1 MPQGQLKMDAPF
13 IAIIAI
19 VILAAP
25 YFLLPLALGVFN
37 GHRSRKIIK
46 CPESGELAEVELN
59 ALRADSPSRKASFE
73 VRECSLWTQRNGCNQ
88 TCVKNGER

>member
-1 MPQGQLKMDAPF
+1 MDASF

-25 YFLLPLALGVFN
+25 YFLLPLALRAFN
-37 GHRSRKIIK
+37 GHGSRKIVK

-59 ALRADSPSRKASFE
+59 ALCADSPSRKAFFE
-73 VRECSLWTQRNGCNQ
+73 VRECSLWTERMGCSQ
-88 TCVKNGER
+88 TCLKTGKR